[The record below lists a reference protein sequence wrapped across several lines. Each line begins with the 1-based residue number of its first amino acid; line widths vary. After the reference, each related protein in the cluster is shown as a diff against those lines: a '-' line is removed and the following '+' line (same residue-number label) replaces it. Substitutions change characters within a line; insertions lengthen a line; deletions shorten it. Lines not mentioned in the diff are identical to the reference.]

1 MKRTLFYDRRTGRLV
16 HSHYVVTAVEDPDG
30 GTRLSAPEAGT
41 PETGLA
47 ELLSRGLDPE
57 QLGSLVTD
65 EPPQSSRRT
74 ERWVDPE
81 TQSLRSQRIELSE
94 QDPAPGKDAD

>member
-1 MKRTLFYDRRTGRLV
+1 MTRTLFYDRRTGRLV
-16 HSHYVVTAVEDPDG
+16 HSHYLVTVVEDTDG
-30 GTRLSAPEAGT
+30 GPRLSAPEAET

-57 QLGSLVTD
+57 QLGSLTTD

-74 ERWVDPE
+74 DRWVDPE
-81 TQSLRSQRIELSE
+81 TQSLHSQRIELSQ
-94 QDPAPGKDAD
+94 QDPASGEEAD